1 MVHRWDAGGARPA
14 PLPSSGAEARTHTV
28 RTDDGA
34 DLRILEWGEGPPL
47 VLVHG
52 ITATSEDWLPVLPHL
67 LAAGHRVVALDQ
79 RGHGASTLG
88 SGPCGTTRLAADLA
102 QVLDAL
108 DLRDVV
114 LVGHSL
120 GGYVS
125 LALAGLH
132 RDLARHRVA
141 VLVLLGAPYTGRG
154 GRELATLASVAAPW
168 TPRLQ
173 RSHRHGAV
181 AMGLLAFGAAPRLDD
196 IDAVRLRWAACA
208 AATRR
213 CFARHLAGERVTPL
227 LDDIE
232 LPVVVARG
240 SRDHIVT
247 GRRQRALVHGLARSR
262 RHEFHGAGHALLPEQ
277 PAAVA
282 GLILDAA
289 HRRG

>member
-1 MVHRWDAGGARPA
+1 MHRWDRGARPA
-14 PLPSSGAEARTHTV
+14 LPAPHGAECRTHTL

-34 DLRILEWGEGPPL
+34 DLRLLEWGDGPPL

-67 LAAGHRVVALDQ
+67 LAAGHRVVAVDQ
-79 RGHGASTLG
+79 RGHGGSTLG
-88 SGPCGTTRLAADLA
+88 SDPCDTARLAADLA
-102 QVLDAL
+102 LVFEVL
-108 DLRDVV
+108 DLRDAV

-132 RDLARHRVA
+132 RGLAHERVD
-141 VLVLLGAPYTGRG
+141 VLVVLGAPYTGRG

-173 RSHRHGAV
+173 RSEVQGAV
-181 AMGLLAFGAAPRLDD
+181 AMGLAAFGTAPRLDD
-196 IDAVRLRWAACA
+196 IDAVRLRWAACD

-213 CFARHLAGERVTPL
+213 CFARHLAGERLTPL
-227 LDDIE
+227 LGDIE

-247 GRRQRALVHGLARSR
+247 GRRQRALARRLPRSR
-262 RHEFHGAGHALLPEQ
+262 RHQFRGAGHALLPEQ

-282 GLILDAA
+282 ALILDAA
-289 HRRG
+289 RRRS